1 MSNKVTKI
9 LEIDADISSL
19 ENKLKSMKDLMAGV
33 LGSTQAPKGLEKSF
47 EKIEGIL
54 DKIRAKAAQP
64 LDSNA
69 GFASIKKD
77 ITSAG
82 AALNNVVKI
91 VESINSLSEDTR
103 ISFLSPETQ
112 KEIQAIID
120 SLADFAEATA
130 ASTVETK
137 ELTEAREKLA
147 KANASITATEQKLAT
162 LNADLDNT
170 RQKRKAV
177 DQEIAGIEERKK
189 KLAELKKQQEEIEK
203 FYNTPEADGSKKNRS
218 KKYGDTMRPQ
228 DIRKKITDLESSMT
242 GDEESLSRLK
252 EELKKTTK
260 TIDSYLGR
268 IGTAETELLEA
279 KRAQEQLAAAVNT
292 AQQAFD
298 SGAIEQ
304 QQKAFADL
312 REKAK
317 QLGISLEGISEN
329 YSPDDAE
336 KLTAKFIELKNRGLN
351 QVTSATAKFNQAAKE
366 TGEAVSGLTNKVDE
380 SAESFKN
387 MSDVAREQE
396 AFENKIKQFLGM
408 AGAAQVLRS
417 ALKSAMDTIRELDAT
432 MTEMSVVTDLGVG
445 DYWDQLP
452 EYTKRANEL
461 GLAINDVY
469 KADTLFYQQGL
480 KTNEVVELSTETMK
494 MAKIAGLDTAEATD
508 RMTAALRGFNMELD
522 KANAQKISD
531 VYSELAAI
539 TAADVEEISSAMT
552 KTASIASSAGME
564 FETTAAFLSQIIET
578 TRESAET
585 AGTAMKTVIARF
597 QELKKAPDE
606 IGEIDGEIVDANAI
620 ETALRSVG
628 VSLRDA
634 GGQFRELDDVFLE
647 LSSKWDTLDKNTQRY
662 IATIAAGSRQQ
673 SRFIAMMSDY
683 GRTQELV
690 TAANNSAGA
699 SARQYEKTVDSL
711 ETKLNKL
718 KNAWDEFAMG
728 ILESDL
734 VKAGVEILTKFLE
747 IINKATSAF
756 DGLGGSIMKI
766 MTVLMVFKLGSKLFE
781 KLKKPLMEV
790 FDWAVSMASPKGYEA
805 GKRFGEEFARG
816 SKEAIEAAEKSDK
829 EKPKEKEEEQ
839 PKSEGEQKA
848 SIGVTIAQKS
858 GWTDFDEGRKKRKK
872 GRELTSR
879 NLKAKNAR
887 EKYAEAA
894 TKYQDVASNYGENTE
909 EYKKAY
915 AELTEAQKEC
925 AENADLTKQE
935 LDEMATIGK
944 EGTEQMATGF
954 AKMGEAAIG
963 AGVGISMLGGLL
975 SSLGLEE
982 LGEGVSWFGN
992 MITMAGTA
1000 VTAIIPI
1007 IKLLSTT
1014 LVTGGVSSQAA
1025 WWWAILIVAA
1035 VAALVVGIIAI
1046 ANAVKNAS
1054 PEAKLERAQEA
1065 ADKAADA
1072 ADRATESYENLKNA
1086 FEGLENGYKAL
1097 DDLTKGTEEWNNAI
1111 NDINNSVL
1119 DLIAQYPALAALVE
1133 NEGGVLTIDINSD
1146 EAQAILNEAKESAI
1160 IARNNSNIA
1169 ALEVAK
1175 AEDEVAY
1182 KNLNSGAKIGGD
1194 SAVAGGW
1201 VVGSTL
1207 ALEATALGTII
1218 GSAIAPGIGT
1228 AIGAGVGALVGI
1240 AGGIFAGMAATEEEM
1255 ERNQGETE
1263 ALAKAIASGAIVDDG
1278 SGYQVKD
1285 RAKLAELGIKE
1296 DKLDEFYAE
1305 VGDSTAELREFGNQ
1319 LLETEK
1325 QSEAAFDALA
1335 VSAMQLANTLG
1346 FTEEEQTQATN
1357 IVDNA
1362 TTERFYNQALKD
1374 MGDHDFTSNKLDENQ
1389 KKKRD
1394 EAIRA
1399 QYGADARIDGNKV
1412 IYRDAEGKQQ
1422 TEELTSDEMKAIT
1435 ANYIA
1440 TNKAAE
1446 AIERTP
1452 AVLDKV
1458 GKELGFAKDS
1468 AEREAFEAAT
1478 TDKSGKN
1485 LTKDQAETMAALTEE
1500 QLLGVWMTMDLKDQ
1514 EIFGSFFDFVEK
1526 TKGAGDI
1533 AAAAFEDAR
1542 ISAEK
1547 TGAEIKAFMTS
1558 DMAKGF
1564 TKKMEEVFA
1573 IGGPEAVAQIQ
1584 KAYDKLIEGQTDEV
1598 AQEITALMNGVDWTN
1613 QEELLAFQIELEE
1626 QYGYT
1631 REQAKEMTD
1640 AMAEATDATS
1650 SLTEAAK
1657 AFGKLYQ
1664 ITQKMNAAIEKASNL
1679 QWEYERLLNSG
1690 ADATEL
1696 SANIEQRRQ
1705 ALLDQGNHALEA
1717 YNQAIENMHEIY
1729 TSGYSVAGKDLTNYV
1744 KFDQDTGQYDVSELQ
1759 RQIDAGMFGGED
1771 SDGRKAVED
1780 YVSKLEEANETAK
1793 DQLDTAKD
1801 AYEQLEELNQAADEA
1816 YNSLYEQVGEAITST
1831 MEKSISVQEEILN
1844 ATETANEKMVSAI
1857 QEQINADRQARQNE
1871 KTEENI
1877 DKLRQQQAYLGMDT
1891 SGANSLQ
1898 LAELDKQIEEEEQAY
1913 QDTLIDQSL
1922 QQLQDANN
1930 QAAQQRERQ
1939 IALAEAQLEAYKM
1952 SDQYQIDTQSKLDAY
1967 LAEYRAHEQAVRAYE
1982 QNQALRE
1989 EYANMTAEKQVQAQD
2004 AYKLSFDEYK
2014 TKYGKDIQREW
2025 EASEDYRGSF
2035 EEYRKNHENATEEEW
2050 KASED
2055 YRTKFETYQEDNYT
2069 KFGEIGTA
2077 MNTEVAKPGPW
2088 DPEQDELGKAFI
2100 EAGFLDGM
2108 SDAEKLTFWKQLSDN
2123 TALAATSTKVT
2134 GENTEGVGDED
2145 MAELLDGIK
2154 QNTSAENLAN
2164 IQLGSEYAGAK
2175 AKAQSFTAATGIK
2188 ITDTSNKNEDG
2199 SINYSGSGTASYI
2212 ATGNA
2217 LSGYSAD
2224 VTNKIKE
2231 SNTRAKNGYSTKFTK
2246 DELTKNGIETQDA
2259 YYARLQK
2266 EGKFEKFLSDMATN
2280 GSSSLSYEQYINDKF
2295 KQVAQRQNGIVSTV
2309 SSLNNRNGGL
2319 RGMESIIG
2327 SDSYKTQLQEY
2338 IKTGGSEAEF
2348 KKELAAKVVSGAV
2361 SGVSVDNVEKTGKY
2375 DGIQYYRAYIH
2386 AEGMPGTAAIFGAP
2400 APTSAKESI
2409 SRMIPSPE
2417 SKYMCMIK
2425 GEPYIYYDGQWRVFD
2440 KNPNSDVYWGG
2451 EFSNEEAYNHL
2462 KERYLNRLRKYK
2474 TGGIADFT
2482 GPAWLDGTPSKPE
2495 YVLNSAQTE
2504 RFFSLIDVLEKY
2516 DADDSKKSSGDN
2528 YFDIEIN
2535 VEKLENDYDVE
2546 KIANKIRSMI
2556 YNDATY
2562 RNVNAINHIR

>member
-19 ENKLKSMKDLMAGV
+19 ENKLKSMKEIMAGV

-77 ITSAG
+77 ITSAS

-103 ISFLSPETQ
+103 ISFLSPEKQ
-112 KEIQAIID
+112 KEIQAIV
-120 SLADFAEATA
+120 SNLEVFADAII
-130 ASTVETK
+130 ASTAETK
-137 ELTEAREKLA
+137 KLVAAREKLA
-147 KANASITATEQKLAT
+147 KAEASVVAIQQKLTT
-162 LNADLDNT
+162 LNADLDTT
-170 RQKRKAV
+170 RQEKKATE
-177 DQEIAGIEERKK
+177 QAIAGIEERKK

-203 FYNTPEADGSKKNRS
+203 FYNTPNEDGSKRNRS
-218 KKYGDTMRPQ
+218 QKYAGVAMRPQ
-228 DIRKKITDLESSMT
+228 DIKKKITNFETSMV
-242 GDEESLSRLK
+242 GDEEALGRLR
-252 EELKKTTK
+252 EELKKTNGS
-260 TIDSYLGR
+260 IDSYLGK
-268 IGTAETELLEA
+268 IGTAERDLIGA
-279 KRAQEQLAAAVNT
+279 KRAQEELSIAVT
-292 AQQAFD
+292 EAQQAFD
-298 SGAIEQ
+298 SGTVEQ
-304 QQKAFADL
+304 QQKAFSDL

-336 KLTAKFIELKNRGLN
+336 KLTAKFVELKNRGLD
-351 QVTSATAKFNQAAKE
+351 QVTAATTKFNQAAKE
-366 TGEAVSGLTNKVDE
+366 TGEAISGLTNEVDE

-387 MSDVAREQE
+387 MSEAAREQE

-408 AGAAQVLRS
+408 AGAAQVLRA
-417 ALKSAMDTIRELDAT
+417 ALRNAMDTIKELDAT

-539 TAADVEEISSAMT
+539 TAADVEEISAAMT

-620 ETALRSVG
+620 EKALRSVG

-647 LSSKWDTLDKNTQRY
+647 LSSKWDSLDKNTQRY

-734 VKAGVEILTKFLE
+734 VKTGVEILTKFLE

-756 DGLGGSIMKI
+756 DGLGGSIVKI

-781 KLKKPLMEV
+781 KLKKPLEEV
-790 FDWAVSMASPKGYEA
+790 FNWAVSMASPKGYEA
-805 GKRFGEEFARG
+805 GKKFGEEFARG
-816 SKEAIEAAEKSDK
+816 SKEAIEAAEKSNK
-829 EKPKEKEEEQ
+829 EKPKEKKEEQSKSEEEQ
-839 PKSEGEQKA
+839 KA
-848 SIGVTIAQKS
+848 GIDVTIAQKT
-858 GWTDFDEGRKKRKK
+858 GWTDFDEGRKKIKK
-872 GRELTSR
+872 GRELKSR

-887 EKYAEAA
+887 EKYAGAA
-894 TKYQDVASNYGENTE
+894 TKYQDVASNYGEDTE

-915 AELTEAQKEC
+915 AELIEAQKDC
-925 AENADLTKQE
+925 AENADLTKKE

-944 EGTEQMATGF
+944 EGTEQMAKGF

-982 LGEGVSWFGN
+982 LGEGISWFGG

-1000 VTAIIPI
+1000 ITAIIPI
-1007 IKLLSTT
+1007 INLLSKV
-1014 LVTGGVSSQAA
+1014 LVKGGIESQAA

-1046 ANAVKNAS
+1046 ANAIKNAS

-1065 ADKAADA
+1065 ADKSADA
-1072 ADRATESYENLKNA
+1072 ADRAAESYENLKNS
-1086 FEGLENGYKAL
+1086 FEGLEKGYEIL
-1097 DDLTKGTEEWNNAI
+1097 ENLTRGTEEWNDAI

-1160 IARNNSNIA
+1160 IAKNNSNMA

-1182 KNLNSGAKIGGD
+1182 KNLSHGAKFNTGG
-1194 SAVAGGW
+1194 A
-1201 VVGSTL
+1201 L
-1207 ALEATALGTII
+1207 AAQG
-1218 GSAIAPGIGT
+1218 AIDGLSSITGIGLIANVITT
-1228 AIGAGVGALVGI
+1228 AI
-1240 AGGIFAGMAATEEEM
+1240 T
-1255 ERNQGETE
+1255 GESFGKMVADNVYESRQDDTE
-1263 ALAKAIASGAIVDDG
+1263 ALAKAIASGAIVDSG
-1278 SGYQVKD
+1278 SGYEVKND
-1285 RAKLAELGIKE
+1285 KKLAELGIDE
-1296 DKLDEFYAE
+1296 SKLDSFYSE
-1305 VGDSTAELREFGNQ
+1305 VGDSTEELREFGNQ

-1325 QSEAAFDALA
+1325 QSEAAFGALA

-1346 FTEEEQTQATN
+1346 FTEEQQTQATN
-1357 IVDNA
+1357 IVDDA
-1362 TTERFYNQALKD
+1362 TTERFYKNFESSVEGK
-1374 MGDHDFTSNKLDENQ
+1374 DFTKTSGSNSIDEKTRKQ
-1389 KKKRD
+1389 RD

-1399 QYGADARIDGNKV
+1399 QYGDDARIEGNKV

-1422 TEELTSDEMKAIT
+1422 SEDLSSEEMKAIT
-1435 ANYIA
+1435 ASYIA

-1458 GKELGFAKDS
+1458 GKELGFAEDS

-1485 LTKDQAETMAALTEE
+1485 LTAEQAKTMAALTEE
-1500 QLLGVWMTMDLKDQ
+1500 QLLGVWTNMDLKDH

-1533 AAAAFEDAR
+1533 AVGAFEDAYE
-1542 ISAEK
+1542 SAAK

-1564 TKKMEEVFA
+1564 TTKMEEVLA
-1573 IGGPEAVAQIQ
+1573 IGGPEAVAKIQ
-1584 KAYDKLIEGQTDEV
+1584 EAYNKLIEGQTPEI

-1640 AMAEATDATS
+1640 AMADATDATS

-1744 KFDQDTGQYDVSELQ
+1744 KFDQDIGAYDVSELQ
-1759 RQIDAGMFGGED
+1759 KQIDAGVFGTEG
-1771 SDGRKAVED
+1771 SDTRKEVED
-1780 YVSKLEEANETAK
+1780 YVTKLEEANQTAK

-1801 AYEQLEELNQAADEA
+1801 AYEQLEEINDAAKEA
-1816 YNSLYEQVGEAITST
+1816 YNSLYDTFSEAIVAP
-1831 MEKSISVQEEILN
+1831 MEKSIAVQEEILD
-1844 ATETANEKMVSAI
+1844 ATEDANGKVVSAI
-1857 QEQINADRQARQNE
+1857 REQIDAQRQARENE
-1871 KTEENI
+1871 KAEENI

-1898 LAELDKQIEEEEQAY
+1898 LAELDTQIAEAEQDY
-1913 QDTLIDQSL
+1913 QDSLIDQSL
-1922 QQLQDANN
+1922 QQLQDAND

-1939 IALAEAQLEAYKM
+1939 IVLAEAQLEAYKM
-1952 SDQYQIDTQSKLDAY
+1952 SEQHQLDTQNMLDVYMAQYQ
-1967 LAEYRAHEQAVRAYE
+1967 AHVEAVRAYE

-1989 EYANMTAEKQVQAQD
+1989 EYANMTSEDQARAQA
-2004 AYKLSFDEYK
+2004 AYTMSFDQYTQTYGEYLENSYSSSEAYRKDFEEYK
-2014 TKYGKDIQREW
+2014 T
-2025 EASEDYRGSF
+2025 
-2035 EEYRKNHENATEEEW
+2035 NHENATEQDW
-2050 KASED
+2050 LASED
-2055 YRTKFETYQEDNYT
+2055 YRKKFKTYQTENFTKF
-2069 KFGEIGTA
+2069 KEIGTA
-2077 MNTEVAKPGPW
+2077 MNTEVNKPGPW
-2088 DPEQDELGKAFI
+2088 DASQTEAGKKLI
-2100 EAGFLDGM
+2100 EAGFTEGM
-2108 SDAEKLTFWKQLSDN
+2108 TKAEEDTFWSEIGTN
-2123 TALAATSTKVT
+2123 TANAAAGAEGTD
-2134 GENTEGVGDED
+2134 ENTGGNDTNS
-2145 MAELLDGIK
+2145 ANELLEGIQ

-2175 AKAQSFTAATGIK
+2175 AKSQSFTAATGIK
-2188 ITDTSNKNEDG
+2188 IADTSDKNEDG

-2217 LSGYSAD
+2217 LSGYSAN
-2224 VTNKIKE
+2224 VTSKIKK
-2231 SNTRAKNGYSTKFTK
+2231 SNDAGQAKVNNLSAAARTKY
-2246 DELTKNGIETQDA
+2246 GIETMDD
-2259 YYARLQK
+2259 YYARLQAN
-2266 EGKFEKFLSDMATN
+2266 GQFEQYLSEVSSNDD
-2280 GSSSLSYEQYINDKF
+2280 GYSSLSYESYVNTKLS
-2295 KQVAQRQNGIVSTV
+2295 GSTATN
-2309 SSLNNRNGGL
+2309 SLASILNKAKEMANKGGSGL
-2319 RGMESIIG
+2319 RGMSSLLQDETFKAFMTEYVQYGGTEANFKKKVAESI
-2327 SDSYKTQLQEY
+2327 T
-2338 IKTGGSEAEF
+2338 
-2348 KKELAAKVVSGAV
+2348 SGAV
-2361 SGVSVDNVEKTGKY
+2361 DNVQVKQTSSNNYG
-2375 DGIQYYRAYIH
+2375 GIWY
-2386 AEGMPGTAAIFGAP
+2386 
-2400 APTSAKESI
+2400 TSADI
-2409 SRMIPSPE
+2409 SSDSMPVTGATFAAKGANRLPDWLLDD
-2417 SKYMCMIK
+2417 IK
-2425 GEPYIYYDGQWRVFD
+2425 GLVGSSPQKGWMVMMYGQPYIYWDNEWRAFD
-2440 KNPNSDVYWGG
+2440 SNPNSKVPGTD
-2451 EFSNEEAYNHL
+2451 FSTQQAKKDL
-2462 KERYLNRLRKYK
+2462 TSRYLARLRKYE
-2474 TGGIADFT
+2474 TGGVADFT

-2516 DADDSKKSSGDN
+2516 DTDSTKSSGDN